1 MRGEDGVSSGGCD
14 AGAGAAQASSVS
26 KARRVVLAG
35 AVLLALGALAAVA
48 IIGGEA
54 VKTGQVRMEL
64 SDRNEFEGAQSVWYC
79 VCRLLLCVR
88 AACSSLA
95 ACSTPSVRGL
105 LYRARPVATRQSA
118 AACSPALLLH
128 RDANWDLKDIQQHLV
143 RTQRQ
148 QTSNNKK
155 FVSDIARI
163 DMTIEDLMKQV
174 PNTPS
179 TPPRFTPRAR
189 VPSAANSIPLPLY
202 HPTRPLYRAL
212 LPRRAACSC
221 RLHLSLRMWCSC
233 GDGRTEQ

>member
-35 AVLLALGALAAVA
+35 AVLLALGAVAAVA

-79 VCRLLLCVR
+79 VYAVYYCVC
-88 AACSSLA
+88 A
-95 ACSTPSVRGL
+95 GL
-105 LYRARPVATRQSA
+105 LDSICTGTALPCPPVATRQSA

>member
-1 MRGEDGVSSGGCD
+1 MRGEDGVSIEGVTRVPVLRRLRPSRRPGVWCSP
-14 AGAGAAQASSVS
+14 APCSWRSAPWRPWPSSA
-26 KARRVVLAG
+26 ARRSRPAKS
-35 AVLLALGALAAVA
+35 
-48 IIGGEA
+48 EWSCR
-54 VKTGQVRMEL
+54 TGM
-64 SDRNEFEGAQSVWYC
+64 SSKGHSPSGT
-79 VCRLLLCVR
+79 VCTPSITVCAR
-88 AACSSLA
+88 ACSSLA

-179 TPPRFTPRAR
+179 TFHASHPEHGCPAQRIVFPYPYITLPARSTALCRHAAPR
-189 VPSAANSIPLPLY
+189 VPADYTSP
-202 HPTRPLYRAL
+202 
-212 LPRRAACSC
+212 
-221 RLHLSLRMWCSC
+221 
-233 GDGRTEQ
+233 

>member
-1 MRGEDGVSSGGCD
+1 MPVLRRLRPSRRPGVWCSPAPCSWRSAPWRPWPSS
-14 AGAGAAQASSVS
+14 A
-26 KARRVVLAG
+26 ARRSRPAKS
-35 AVLLALGALAAVA
+35 
-48 IIGGEA
+48 EWSCR
-54 VKTGQVRMEL
+54 TGM
-64 SDRNEFEGAQSVWYC
+64 SSKGHSPSGT
-79 VCRLLLCVR
+79 VCAPSITVCAR
-88 AACSSLA
+88 ACSSLA

-212 LPRRAACSC
+212 SPRRAACSC